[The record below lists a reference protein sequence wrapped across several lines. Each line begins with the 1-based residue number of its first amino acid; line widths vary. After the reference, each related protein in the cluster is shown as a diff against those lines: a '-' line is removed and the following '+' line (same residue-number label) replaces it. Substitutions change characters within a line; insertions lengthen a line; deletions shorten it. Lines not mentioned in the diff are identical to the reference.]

1 MKNTLRA
8 FALSLLLILLISAS
22 ALAAE
27 QGLTISYIGPATLT
41 QGKSAQVLSTKINAA
56 SDGTVVYSLT
66 DTVKKT
72 VVYTETKTG
81 VAAGQEIKWTVP
93 YYADGMSTSK
103 PVKQMRAS
111 FVLDGKTYTYN
122 LYYTFSA
129 ENGGTV
135 TVEKATWYPK
145 NTACSF
151 GPAFRD
157 VRPALTDKWYTFTPV
172 DLTKQGRQT
181 FEYVASNLYVIGEVY
196 VDVNGDTVRVAYRNY
211 YAEQSGNTETLSEYI
226 TFFPDLKSV
235 KNVDPET
242 MDDLGFRFGQDI
254 SIAEDLNGDTNVLLF
269 IRNQVTYCDY
279 VNSTHKLTRFWPN
292 LPERKELRRQMQDMM
307 DL

>member
-1 MKNTLRA
+1 MKHSLRA
-8 FALSLLLILLISAS
+8 AALALLLALFCSAS

-27 QGLTISYIGPATLT
+27 KGLTISYIGPATLT
-41 QGKSAQVLSTKINAA
+41 AGQTAQVLSTKSAA
-56 SDGTVVYSLT
+56 AGAVTYSLT
-66 DTVKKT
+66 DTVSKT
-72 VVYTETKTG
+72 VVYTETKS
-81 VAAGQEIKWTVP
+81 VKAGQEVKWSVP
-93 YYADGMSTSK
+93 YYDEGMSTKK
-103 PVKQMRAS
+103 PVKCLRAS
-111 FVLDGKTYTYN
+111 FLQDGKTFTYN

-135 TVEKATWYPK
+135 TVEKAVWYAK

-157 VRPALTDKWYTFTPV
+157 VRPGLTDKWYLFTPI

-181 FEYVASNLYVIGEVY
+181 FEYVASNMYVIGEVY
-196 VDVNGDTVRVAYRNY
+196 VDVFGDTVRVSYHNFYEA
-211 YAEQSGNTETLSEYI
+211 QGGNTETLTEYF

-235 KNVDPET
+235 KDVNPET

-254 SIAEDLNGDTNVLLF
+254 SIENDLDGDTNALLF

-279 VNSTHKLTRFWPN
+279 VTNYHKLTRFWPN
-292 LPERKELRRQMQDMM
+292 LPERKALRQQMQAMM
-307 DL
+307 DR